1 MSPSGNL
8 SLMRKESYRL
18 VSSICIEAFAVLA
31 FDGSRV
37 EGVWDRHQCPNGFA
51 IESTRYYAAKLGFRF
66 GASQIDLDLFEN
78 QRGARLGR

>member
-1 MSPSGNL
+1 MR
-8 SLMRKESYRL
+8 SLPGAYREFSTQL
-18 VSSICIEAFAVLA
+18 ISSICIQALAVLA

-37 EGVWDRHQCPNGFA
+37 EGVWGRHQCPSGFA
-51 IESTRYYAAKLGFRF
+51 IESTRYCAAKLGFRF